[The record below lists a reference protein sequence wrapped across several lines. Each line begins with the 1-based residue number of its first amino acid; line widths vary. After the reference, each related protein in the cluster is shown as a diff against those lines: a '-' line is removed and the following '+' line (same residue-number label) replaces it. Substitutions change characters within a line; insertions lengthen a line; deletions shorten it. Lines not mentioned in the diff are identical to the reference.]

1 MYRKVLLCY
10 DGTTE
15 GRNALREGAEIALAM
30 QAETYLLAICR
41 SGIDGSVPEGI
52 TPALIQCDDDR
63 AQAILREG
71 VAWLE
76 ERGLKAHGLLVYGDP
91 LDHIPSVAHDV
102 GADLIV
108 VGHRHRSRLSRWWSD
123 SGEETLL
130 DRTQCSILACVVR
143 EA

>member
-15 GRNALREGAEIALAM
+15 GRNALREGAEVALCM
-30 QAETYLLAICR
+30 GAEAHLLAICR

-63 AQAILREG
+63 SQAILKEG
-71 VAWLE
+71 VSWLE
-76 ERGLKAHGLLVYGDP
+76 ARGLKAHGLLVYGDP
-91 LDHIPSVAHDV
+91 LDHIPNVAREI

-108 VGHRHRSRLSRWWSD
+108 VGHRQRGRLSRWWSD
-123 SGEETLL
+123 SDEQTLL

-143 EA
+143 ET